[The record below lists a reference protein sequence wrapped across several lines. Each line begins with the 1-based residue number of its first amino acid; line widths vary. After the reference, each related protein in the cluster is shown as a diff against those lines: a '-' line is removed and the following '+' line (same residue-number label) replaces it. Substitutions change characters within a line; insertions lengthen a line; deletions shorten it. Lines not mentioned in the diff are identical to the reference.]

1 MGATIGKE
9 SLVSSLVSLGSSGG
23 HHCVMIGLDSSG
35 KTTILY
41 RLKHGQYTNTAPTI
55 GFNCEKVKSG
65 LGRIFNIWDIGGQDK
80 TRPLWRSY
88 TRATDAII
96 FVVDSSDKERL
107 EEAKL
112 ELQRISRL
120 TERQAVPVLVLA
132 NKQDLP
138 TAVDLPGLEK
148 GLGLKDLSR
157 GINWSLLP
165 CCAVTGEGL
174 EEALA
179 ALQELIAK
187 RRRAVS
193 RPPSA
198 GLSNKGKQGRK
209 VQRSH
214 SHHF

>member
-1 MGATIGKE
+1 M
-9 SLVSSLVSLGSSGG
+9 
-23 HHCVMIGLDSSG
+23 
-35 KTTILY
+35 
-41 RLKHGQYTNTAPTI
+41 
-55 GFNCEKVKSG
+55 
-65 LGRIFNIWDIGGQDK
+65 
-80 TRPLWRSY
+80 
-88 TRATDAII
+88 
-96 FVVDSSDKERL
+96 
-107 EEAKL
+107 
-112 ELQRISRL
+112 
-120 TERQAVPVLVLA
+120 PVLVLA

-198 GLSNKGKQGRK
+198 GLNNKGKHGRK

>member
-1 MGATIGKE
+1 MCTVPPAGQWRPAHPPPQVK
-9 SLVSSLVSLGSSGG
+9 SSSGR
-23 HHCVMIGLDSSG
+23 V
-35 KTTILY
+35 
-41 RLKHGQYTNTAPTI
+41 
-55 GFNCEKVKSG
+55 
-65 LGRIFNIWDIGGQDK
+65 FNIWDVGGQDK

-96 FVVDSSDKERL
+96 FVVDSSNKERL

-138 TAVDLPGLEK
+138 TALDLPALEK
-148 GLGLKDLSR
+148 GLGLKDLGR
-157 GINWSLLP
+157 GVGWSLLP
-165 CCAVTGEGL
+165 CVAVTGDGVEEG
-174 EEALA
+174 LA

-187 RRRAVS
+187 RRRAQS

-198 GLSNKGKQGRK
+198 GFAAKHAKHGRK